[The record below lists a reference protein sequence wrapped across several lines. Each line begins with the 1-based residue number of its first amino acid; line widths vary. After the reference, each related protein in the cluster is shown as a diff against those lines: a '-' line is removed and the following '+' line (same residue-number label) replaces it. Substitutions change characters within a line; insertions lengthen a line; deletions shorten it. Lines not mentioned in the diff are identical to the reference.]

1 MSSNLNFCSNGKV
14 KSVTFL
20 KLKADSVIFV
30 YEEIIN
36 NLNGDLWLRVNC
48 VLSFDILEFYEFTA
62 FYYRETRSNF

>member
-1 MSSNLNFCSNGKV
+1 M
-14 KSVTFL
+14 TFL